1 MLFVR
6 WSRHA
11 AGRTGRTVADKFEDL
26 RTFIT
31 VMSAGG
37 VNAAAAELGIAK
49 SAVSRRLSD
58 LEKRL
63 GVSLIERASRRFE
76 ATAVGLEYERRARL
90 VLASLEELD
99 SFAVP
104 QTERRSVTISAD
116 TAMISHVLVPAIAR
130 VNPKLQN
137 ERILLRFAATQ
148 DHADAGEA
156 DVIIA
161 AKVKPDLEYRDVFS
175 SRRII
180 CASPAYI
187 ASHGTPEE
195 AKHLDSHFAV
205 VVDDG
210 AAAMWQLGERTRA
223 MVKTAMIT
231 PDMDAAA
238 AAAVAG
244 IGLAQLP
251 DFVVAA
257 ALADGRLV
265 RLMTREE
272 PQPSQIRAFYRKDI
286 DLNGRLVID
295 ALTDALST
303 TGAVK

>member
-1 MLFVR
+1 M
-6 WSRHA
+6 
-11 AGRTGRTVADKFEDL
+11 ADKFEDL

-148 DHADAGEA
+148 DHANAGEA

-161 AKVKPDLEYRDVFS
+161 AKVTPDLEYRDVFS

-195 AKHLDSHFAV
+195 AKHLDGHFAV

-210 AAAMWQLGERTRA
+210 AAATWQLGERTRA
-223 MVKTAMIT
+223 MAKTAMIT

-257 ALADGRLV
+257 ALGDGRLV

-272 PQPSQIRAFYRKDI
+272 PQPTQIRAFYRKGI
-286 DLNGRLVID
+286 DLSGRRVID
-295 ALTDALST
+295 ALTDALSPI
-303 TGAVK
+303 GVDK